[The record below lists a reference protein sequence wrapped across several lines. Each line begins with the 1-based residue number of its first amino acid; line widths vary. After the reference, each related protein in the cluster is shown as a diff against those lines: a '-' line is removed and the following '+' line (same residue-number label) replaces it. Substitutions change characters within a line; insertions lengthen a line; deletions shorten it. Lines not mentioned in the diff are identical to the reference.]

1 MTNRCRRLLAQ
12 FFISLLACL
21 AVSASTAT
29 RLDLSFLHRVKS
41 STLADV
47 IRNALEKNE
56 NVYIDISSSLIG
68 KDMTDILSILNGN
81 TKNEAVS
88 INLKAR
94 SNHWSQ
100 KEATML
106 LKVITAS
113 ENAKRRDEETED
125 TKTDEDAGEASKSDI
140 QDGGGRV
147 SVVGLDLGW
156 NDFNQEN
163 RESKVFLKSLQKIVQ
178 ESSLSPQSFVLRL
191 DVCALNPAACRA
203 IGKVSRFHSQRE
215 IAKSPAHWTKSN
227 LIVLL

>member
-1 MTNRCRRLLAQ
+1 
-12 FFISLLACL
+12 
-21 AVSASTAT
+21 V
-29 RLDLSFLHRVKS
+29 D
-41 STLADV
+41 
-47 IRNALEKNE
+47 
-56 NVYIDISSSLIG
+56 IDISSSLIG

-81 TKNEAVS
+81 KKNEAVS

-113 ENAKRRDEETED
+113 GNAKRQGDETED
-125 TKTDEDAGEASKSDI
+125 TKTEDAGEETTRKNDI

-178 ESSLSPQSFVLRL
+178 ESSTSPQTFVLRL

-203 IGKVSRFHSQRE
+203 IGKVSRFHLQRE
-215 IAKSPAHWTKSN
+215 IAKSPAHWTK
-227 LIVLL
+227 

>member
-1 MTNRCRRLLAQ
+1 
-12 FFISLLACL
+12 
-21 AVSASTAT
+21 
-29 RLDLSFLHRVKS
+29 
-41 STLADV
+41 
-47 IRNALEKNE
+47 LEKNTD
-56 NVYIDISSSLIG
+56 VDIDISSSLIG

-113 ENAKRRDEETED
+113 VNAKRQDEETED
-125 TKTDEDAGEASKSDI
+125 AKTEDAGEASKNDI

-178 ESSLSPQSFVLRL
+178 ESSMSPQSFV
-191 DVCALNPAACRA
+191 
-203 IGKVSRFHSQRE
+203 FHRTNGGYTNE
-215 IAKSPAHWTKSN
+215 LAN
-227 LIVLL
+227 

>member
-21 AVSASTAT
+21 TVSASTAT

-47 IRNALEKNE
+47 IRNALEKNT
-56 NVYIDISSSLIG
+56 NVDIDISSSLIG
-68 KDMTDILSILNGN
+68 KDMTDILSILKGN

-113 ENAKRRDEETED
+113 ENAKRQDEETED
-125 TKTDEDAGEASKSDI
+125 TKTDDAGEASKNDI

-178 ESSLSPQSFVLRL
+178 ESSMSPQSFVLRL

-203 IGKVSRFHSQRE
+203 IGKVSRFHLQRE
-215 IAKSPAHWTKSN
+215 IVAKSPAHWTK
-227 LIVLL
+227 